1 MIVKVFENL
10 LDICFRCLMG
20 GYIYH
25 FELCDVGRYFIN
37 SSWAVLGTDRHVTKY
52 SVDFSEG

>member
-1 MIVKVFENL
+1 
-10 LDICFRCLMG
+10 MG

-25 FELCDVGRYFIN
+25 FELCDVGRHFIN